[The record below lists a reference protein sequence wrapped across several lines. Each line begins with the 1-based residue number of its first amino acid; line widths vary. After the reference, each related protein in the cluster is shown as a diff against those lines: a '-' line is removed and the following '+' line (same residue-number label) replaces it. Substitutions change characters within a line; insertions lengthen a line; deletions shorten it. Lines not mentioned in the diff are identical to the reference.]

1 MHVSLICF
9 SISRRRGCHSVTN
22 PYHASVSFFWRRR
35 YSTLHILGELASLPA
50 QHANEFKLAHA
61 ASTSYKA
68 NGSAFFPRRGI
79 GHHAMV
85 YCVPGHIVAQK
96 GIGFPRTT
104 QQDPVPSATRR
115 PVLSP
120 HHVRSRS
127 VDNHTRDSCLS
138 CRAGEHGNE
147 GPHAIRTTA

>member
-1 MHVSLICF
+1 MPVRFAFQYHAIEGVSLLGATNESYFEIRV
-9 SISRRRGCHSVTN
+9 SIDA
-22 PYHASVSFFWRRR
+22 AS
-35 YSTLHILGELASLPA
+35 HILGELASLPA

-96 GIGFPRTT
+96 GIGLPRTT

-138 CRAGEHGNE
+138 CRKGEHGNE